1 MTADTYKV
9 TYKVF
14 GDYFLY
20 GYADTLEDAM
30 ILEEEC
36 LKEGWLYR
44 KISHWDEETMTWTE
58 VSGLQ
63 ESRALQDRWAEDDE
77 PFRIVEEA

>member
-1 MTADTYKV
+1 MMTADTYKV

-14 GDYFLY
+14 GSYHIY

-44 KISHWDEETMTWTE
+44 KISHWDEETMTWN
-58 VSGLQ
+58 VLQ
-63 ESRALQDRWAEDDE
+63 ESTPLHDRWAEDDE

>member
-14 GDYFLY
+14 GSYHIY
-20 GYADTLEDAM
+20 GYADTLEEAVALDEKCAD
-30 ILEEEC
+30 
-36 LKEGWLYR
+36 EGWLYR
-44 KISHWDEETMTWTE
+44 KISHWDEETMTWNE
-58 VSGLQ
+58 LRS
-63 ESRALQDRWAEDDE
+63 LQDRWADDDE